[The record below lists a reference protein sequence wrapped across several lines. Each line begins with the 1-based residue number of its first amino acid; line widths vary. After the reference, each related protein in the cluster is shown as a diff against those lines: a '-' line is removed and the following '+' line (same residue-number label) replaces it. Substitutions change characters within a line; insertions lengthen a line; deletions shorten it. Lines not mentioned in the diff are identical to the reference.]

1 MSERIG
7 LLGGTFNPPHLG
19 HLLLGEWARDAMR
32 LDAVWFVPNADLPH
46 RYPKAPPVPAPQ
58 RLAMLQAALDGV
70 DGLAPCDLELQRG
83 GQSYTV
89 ETLRALGERFPATE
103 WVFILGMDAAR
114 ELPGWEA
121 FDELCTRCTFAVA
134 RRPGEADDLPDA
146 VRPHAQVID
155 FPQVDISSTLIRARV
170 QAGQS
175 IRFLVPP
182 ATADYIARQGL
193 YR

>member
-46 RYPKAPPVPAPQ
+46 RYPKETPVPAPQ

-70 DGLAPCDLELQRG
+70 DGLAPCDLELRRG

-89 ETLRALGERFPATE
+89 ETLRALGERFPETE

-134 RRPGEADDLPDA
+134 RRPGEADDLPAA

-170 QAGQS
+170 RAGQS